1 MTTNTLVSTPA
12 NTLKVLLIED
22 NPGDARLIRES
33 LTESR
38 EVRGSS
44 FNLEYADRLS
54 VGLARLAEGG
64 IDAILLDLSLPDS
77 HGLDTLSK
85 MYVQAPGV
93 PILVLTGLDDETI
106 GLEAVQNGAQDY
118 LVKGQI
124 DGQLLAR
131 SIRYAIERKQS
142 EEHIERQMKRLAALR
157 SIDAAITSS
166 LDLSLTLNILLE
178 QVTSQLHVDAAG
190 VLILN
195 THTGSLEHVAARG
208 FSTNGRSRSGKRLGE
223 GYAGRAALEQRT
235 INIPDIT
242 AA

>member
-1 MTTNTLVSTPA
+1 MTSNTLLSTPA
-12 NTLKVLLIED
+12 NLLKVLLIED

-33 LTESR
+33 LTESG

-54 VGLARLAEGG
+54 VGLARVTEGG

-85 MYVQAPGV
+85 MYFQAPGV

-131 SIRYAIERKQS
+131 SIRYAIERK
-142 EEHIERQMKRLAALR
+142 
-157 SIDAAITSS
+157 
-166 LDLSLTLNILLE
+166 
-178 QVTSQLHVDAAG
+178 
-190 VLILN
+190 
-195 THTGSLEHVAARG
+195 
-208 FSTNGRSRSGKRLGE
+208 
-223 GYAGRAALEQRT
+223 
-235 INIPDIT
+235 
-242 AA
+242 